1 MTPLDIDS
9 RVQCIACT
17 KLENRICQ
25 AAKAAGLSRTQSTAA
40 IGRDFASIRQHCSAY
55 RPRRPAKEAA

>member
-1 MTPLDIDS
+1 MNPLDIDT

-25 AAKAAGLSRTQSTAA
+25 AAKAAGLSRTQPTAA
-40 IGRDFASIRQHCSAY
+40 IGRDFATILQHCSAY